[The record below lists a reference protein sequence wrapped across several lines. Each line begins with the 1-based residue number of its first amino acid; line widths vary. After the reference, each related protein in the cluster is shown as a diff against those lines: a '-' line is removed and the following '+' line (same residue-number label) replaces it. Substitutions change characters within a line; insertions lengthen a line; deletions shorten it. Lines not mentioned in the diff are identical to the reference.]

1 MAELLEQ
8 LKVIWEGDIVSLP
21 FPFHPPYMYFTTN
34 TSPDQDL
41 KGQSLAEILTYAL
54 LTVTGVL
61 SFFAGFLTQN
71 IHNTLYIGLG
81 GTALTFL
88 VVVPPWPVYN
98 SHPLPWLP
106 ARNPSAVGSG
116 TRGLEGIDVGSI
128 SVDGKK
134 VS

>member
-8 LKVIWEGDIVSLP
+8 LKIIWEGDID
-21 FPFHPPYMYFTTN
+21 F
-34 TSPDQDL
+34 
-41 KGQSLAEILTYAL
+41 KGQALAEVLTYVL
-54 LTVTGVL
+54 LTLTGVV

-71 IHNTLYIGLG
+71 IHNILSIGLA

-88 VVVPPWPVYN
+88 VIVPPWPVYN
-98 SHPLPWLP
+98 SNPLPWLP

-116 TRGLEGIDVGSI
+116 TRGLQGIDVGSI

-134 VS
+134 V